1 MNTRILKTSDTVA
14 VVGDVGVV
22 AGLGTRGDAGLLPVG
37 NVGDGARI
45 EEEGEGAG
53 LTLHTMS
60 VVLVQTVSIPAAP
73 QVESAAHVAHGALP
87 VADHVAP
94 TAHATWHTVSV
105 DLVHAVFTCVHV
117 ESAAHVPHGALPV
130 AEKVEP
136 TTQATWHTVS
146 VVVVHA
152 AFTP

>member
-1 MNTRILKTSDTVA
+1 MAHVPHGS
-14 VVGDVGVV
+14 
-22 AGLGTRGDAGLLPVG
+22 LPVPE
-37 NVGDGARI
+37 NDWPPTHGAI
-45 EEEGEGAG
+45 AP
-53 LTLHTMS
+53 LHTIS
-60 VVLVQTVSIPAAP
+60 EPGVQDVLTPAAP
-73 QVESAAHVAHGALP
+73 QVESAAHAAHGALP

-117 ESAAHVPHGALPV
+117 ESAVHVPHGALPV